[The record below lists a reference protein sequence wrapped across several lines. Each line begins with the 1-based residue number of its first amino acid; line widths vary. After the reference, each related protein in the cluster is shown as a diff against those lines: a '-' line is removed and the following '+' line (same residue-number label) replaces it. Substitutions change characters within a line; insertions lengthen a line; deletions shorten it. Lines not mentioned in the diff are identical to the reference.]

1 MVCRYAFMLQCWKL
15 EPEKRPSFS
24 NLVTSFSQS
33 IEAMAG
39 YMDVFAFSGRE
50 SDSGPV
56 ATDIIA
62 RLGTVSECDF
72 AYVQYLNQ

>member
-1 MVCRYAFMLQCWKL
+1 MLQCWKL

-24 NLVTSFSQS
+24 NLVSSLSQS

-50 SDSGPV
+50 SDSGPAV
-56 ATDIIA
+56 VTGIIA
-62 RLGTVSECDF
+62 SLETHAVISM
-72 AYVQYLNQ
+72 

>member
-1 MVCRYAFMLQCWKL
+1 MLQCWKL

-24 NLVTSFSQS
+24 NLVSSLSQS

-39 YMDVFAFSGRE
+39 YMNVFAFSGRE

-56 ATDIIA
+56 ATDIIT
-62 RLGTVSECDF
+62 RSGT
-72 AYVQYLNQ
+72 Q